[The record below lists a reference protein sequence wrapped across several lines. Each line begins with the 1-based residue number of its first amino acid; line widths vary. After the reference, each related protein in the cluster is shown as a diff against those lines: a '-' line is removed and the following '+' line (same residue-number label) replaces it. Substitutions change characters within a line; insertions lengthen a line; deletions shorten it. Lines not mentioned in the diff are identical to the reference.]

1 MEIVFPDSE
10 RLVVDGC
17 RRLTG
22 PSLVWSKTG
31 AILDVLVEDMSMQ
44 QVLDC
49 WYRQLNLVLSQVN
62 WENPRLTHRRFEN
75 GFNLLLAAPVDQL

>member
-1 MEIVFPDSE
+1 MSEACVSPAVTSRIPTRSRFTDHEITYPDSE

-22 PSLVWSKTG
+22 PSLVWSETG
-31 AILDVLVEDMSMQ
+31 AILDVLVEDMDME

-49 WYRQLNLVLSQVN
+49 YRVLHNVEQQ
-62 WENPRLTHRRFEN
+62 F
-75 GFNLLLAAPVDQL
+75 GG